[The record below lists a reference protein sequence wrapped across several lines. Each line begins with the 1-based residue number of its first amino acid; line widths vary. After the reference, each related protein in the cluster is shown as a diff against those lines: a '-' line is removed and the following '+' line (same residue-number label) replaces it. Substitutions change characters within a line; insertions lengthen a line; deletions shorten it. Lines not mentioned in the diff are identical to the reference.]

1 MTGATAPLAPAART
15 SWWWRAAA
23 WAATSAGIVVLAYV
37 IAHWGWHWFLPHAP
51 IAMPSEAPERWAP
64 AILASPL
71 FGSPAPPAAAPA
83 AASGE
88 PAMLQGDTRLLGVFA
103 GSDGSGHALFRI
115 GARGPVLVRAGE
127 EIANDVTLVEVHPDG
142 VRIRDHGE
150 MRTLSLRTKTVPPKA
165 AAGRG
170 VPSLACAAPP
180 GFSGP
185 VYRLNAELLTGIAAR
200 PDGWRALLVP
210 VADGLAVREG
220 SALASMLGLKPGD
233 RVAQANG
240 IALAGID
247 DILVAFVKPLIASQ
261 PVHVAGMRD
270 GKPAAW
276 LFLNAGACPG

>member
-1 MTGATAPLAPAART
+1 MTGAAAPPAHVARP
-15 SWWWRAAA
+15 SWWWRGAA
-23 WAATSAGIVVLAYV
+23 WAATSAGVVVLAYV
-37 IAHWGWHWFLPHAP
+37 IAHWGWHWFLPHTP
-51 IAMPSEAPERWAP
+51 IATTREAPERWAP

-71 FGSPAPPAAAPA
+71 FGRPTAANAPA
-83 AASGE
+83 TASSE
-88 PAMLQGDTRLLGVFA
+88 PATLQGDTRLLGVFA
-103 GSDGSGHALFRI
+103 GKDGSGHALFRI
-115 GARGPVLVRAGE
+115 GARGAVLVRTGE
-127 EIANDVTLVEVHPDG
+127 EIASDVTLVEVRPDG

-150 MRTLSLRTKTVPPKA
+150 MRTLGLRASAVPPKA
-165 AAGRG
+165 AGGRG
-170 VPSLACAAPP
+170 APSLACAAPP
-180 GFSGP
+180 GFRGP

-200 PDGWRALLVP
+200 PDGWRALLLP

-220 SALASMLGLKPGD
+220 SPLASMLGLKPGD

-261 PVHVAGMRD
+261 PVHVAGIRD

>member
-1 MTGATAPLAPAART
+1 MTGAIAPLATAARP
-15 SWWWRAAA
+15 SWWWRGAA
-23 WAATSAGIVVLAYV
+23 WAATSAGVVALAYV

-51 IAMPSEAPERWAP
+51 IAITSEAPERWAP
-64 AILASPL
+64 AILASPM
-71 FGSPAPPAAAPA
+71 FGRPAPATAPA
-83 AASGE
+83 AASSE
-88 PAMLQGDTRLLGVFA
+88 PATLQGDTRLLGVFA
-103 GSDGSGHALFRI
+103 GKDGAGHALFRI
-115 GARGPVLVRAGE
+115 AARGPVLVRAGE
-127 EIANDVTLVEVHPDG
+127 EIASDVTLVEVRPDG

-150 MRTLSLRTKTVPPKA
+150 MRTLGLRITTVPPKA

-261 PVHVAGMRD
+261 PVHVAGIRD